1 VVPAVQVYTSVA
13 ARDGRG
19 AFGVV
24 IRDVDGPS
32 AARQRPRS
40 RRRLPRRRLLP
51 RHPARRLAG
60 ETAGCAARAG
70 LTEHPEIVAQL
81 EGHGEVP
88 AELTGL
94 YLQTKAMLNAYR
106 WSRVELIVRE
116 LNADAASAAMAA
128 VEQPTA
134 PATGAD
140 EDDLDLPLWRWA
152 EDASRRASR
161 LAPAVSEICP
171 RFTERE
177 SVPDRSRTA

>member
-1 VVPAVQVYTSVA
+1 VAV
-13 ARDGRG
+13 RDGRG

-24 IRDVDGPS
+24 IRDVDGQVLRVS
-32 AARQRPRS
+32 GRALGDASLDVASYRAILHGVWRAKRLGAQRVRVF
-40 RRRLPRRRLLP
+40 
-51 RHPARRLAG
+51 
-60 ETAGCAARAG
+60 
-70 LTEHPEIVAQL
+70 TEHPEIVAQL

-152 EDASRRASR
+152 EDAAAGANR
-161 LAPAVSEICP
+161 
-171 RFTERE
+171 
-177 SVPDRSRTA
+177 

>member
-1 VVPAVQVYTSVA
+1 MVPAVQVYTSVA

-24 IRDVDGPS
+24 IRDVDGQVLRVS
-32 AARQRPRS
+32 GRALGDASLDVASYRAILHGVWRAKRLGAQRVRVF
-40 RRRLPRRRLLP
+40 
-51 RHPARRLAG
+51 
-60 ETAGCAARAG
+60 
-70 LTEHPEIVAQL
+70 TEHPEIVAQL

-152 EDASRRASR
+152 EDAAAGASR
-161 LAPAVSEICP
+161 
-171 RFTERE
+171 
-177 SVPDRSRTA
+177 

>member
-1 VVPAVQVYTSVA
+1 VVPAVQVHTSVA
-13 ARDGRG
+13 VRDGRG

-24 IRDVDGPS
+24 IRDVDGQVLRVS
-32 AARQRPRS
+32 GRALGDWRAKRLGAQRVRVF
-40 RRRLPRRRLLP
+40 
-51 RHPARRLAG
+51 
-60 ETAGCAARAG
+60 
-70 LTEHPEIVAQL
+70 TEHPEIVAQL

-152 EDASRRASR
+152 EDAAAGASR
-161 LAPAVSEICP
+161 
-171 RFTERE
+171 
-177 SVPDRSRTA
+177 

>member
-1 VVPAVQVYTSVA
+1 VVPAVQVHTSVA
-13 ARDGRG
+13 VRDGRG

-24 IRDVDGPS
+24 IRDVDGQVLRVS
-32 AARQRPRS
+32 GRALGDASLDVASYRAVLHGVWRAKRLGAQRVRVF
-40 RRRLPRRRLLP
+40 
-51 RHPARRLAG
+51 
-60 ETAGCAARAG
+60 
-70 LTEHPEIVAQL
+70 TEHPEIVAQL

-128 VEQPTA
+128 LEQPTA

-152 EDASRRASR
+152 EDAAASASR
-161 LAPAVSEICP
+161 
-171 RFTERE
+171 
-177 SVPDRSRTA
+177 

>member
-1 VVPAVQVYTSVA
+1 MVPAVQVHTSVA
-13 ARDGRG
+13 VRDGRG

-24 IRDVDGPS
+24 IRDVDGQVLRVS
-32 AARQRPRS
+32 GRALGDASLDVASYRAILHGVWRAKRLGAQRVRVF
-40 RRRLPRRRLLP
+40 
-51 RHPARRLAG
+51 
-60 ETAGCAARAG
+60 
-70 LTEHPEIVAQL
+70 TEHPEIVAQL

-140 EDDLDLPLWRWA
+140 EEDLDLPLWRWA
-152 EDASRRASR
+152 EDAAAGASR
-161 LAPAVSEICP
+161 
-171 RFTERE
+171 
-177 SVPDRSRTA
+177 

>member
-1 VVPAVQVYTSVA
+1 VQVYTSVA

-24 IRDVDGPS
+24 IRDVDGQVLRVS
-32 AARQRPRS
+32 GRALGDASLDVASYRAILHGVWRAKRLGAQRVRVF
-40 RRRLPRRRLLP
+40 
-51 RHPARRLAG
+51 
-60 ETAGCAARAG
+60 
-70 LTEHPEIVAQL
+70 TEHPEIVAQL

-152 EDASRRASR
+152 EDAAAGASR
-161 LAPAVSEICP
+161 
-171 RFTERE
+171 
-177 SVPDRSRTA
+177 

>member
-1 VVPAVQVYTSVA
+1 MVPAVQVHTSVA
-13 ARDGRG
+13 VRDGRG

-24 IRDVDGPS
+24 IRDVDGQVLRVS
-32 AARQRPRS
+32 GRALGDASLDVASYRAILHGVWRAKRLGAQRVRVF
-40 RRRLPRRRLLP
+40 
-51 RHPARRLAG
+51 
-60 ETAGCAARAG
+60 
-70 LTEHPEIVAQL
+70 TEHPEIVAQL

-152 EDASRRASR
+152 EDAAAGASR
-161 LAPAVSEICP
+161 
-171 RFTERE
+171 
-177 SVPDRSRTA
+177 

>member
-1 VVPAVQVYTSVA
+1 VAV
-13 ARDGRG
+13 RDGRG

-24 IRDVDGPS
+24 IRDVDGQVLRVS
-32 AARQRPRS
+32 GRALGDASLDVASYRAILHGVWRAKRLGAQRVRVF
-40 RRRLPRRRLLP
+40 
-51 RHPARRLAG
+51 
-60 ETAGCAARAG
+60 
-70 LTEHPEIVAQL
+70 TEHPEIVAQL

-140 EDDLDLPLWRWA
+140 EEDLDLPLWRWA
-152 EDASRRASR
+152 EDVAAGASR
-161 LAPAVSEICP
+161 
-171 RFTERE
+171 
-177 SVPDRSRTA
+177 

>member
-1 VVPAVQVYTSVA
+1 MVPAVQVHTSVA
-13 ARDGRG
+13 VRDGRG

-24 IRDVDGPS
+24 IRDVDGQVLRVS
-32 AARQRPRS
+32 GRALGDASLDVASYRAILHGVWRAKRLGAQRVRVF
-40 RRRLPRRRLLP
+40 
-51 RHPARRLAG
+51 
-60 ETAGCAARAG
+60 
-70 LTEHPEIVAQL
+70 TEHPEIVAQL

-152 EDASRRASR
+152 EDAAAGANR
-161 LAPAVSEICP
+161 
-171 RFTERE
+171 
-177 SVPDRSRTA
+177 

>member
-24 IRDVDGPS
+24 IRDVDGQVLRVS
-32 AARQRPRS
+32 GRALGDASLDVASYRAILHGVWRAKRLGAQRVRVF
-40 RRRLPRRRLLP
+40 
-51 RHPARRLAG
+51 
-60 ETAGCAARAG
+60 
-70 LTEHPEIVAQL
+70 TEHPEIVAQL

-152 EDASRRASR
+152 EDAAAGASR
-161 LAPAVSEICP
+161 
-171 RFTERE
+171 
-177 SVPDRSRTA
+177 

>member
-1 VVPAVQVYTSVA
+1 VAV
-13 ARDGRG
+13 RDGRG

-24 IRDVDGPS
+24 IRDVDGQVLRVS
-32 AARQRPRS
+32 GRALGDASLDVASYRAILHGVWRAKRLGAQRVRVF
-40 RRRLPRRRLLP
+40 
-51 RHPARRLAG
+51 
-60 ETAGCAARAG
+60 
-70 LTEHPEIVAQL
+70 TEHPEIVAQL

-140 EDDLDLPLWRWA
+140 EEDLDLPLWRWA
-152 EDASRRASR
+152 EDAAAGANR
-161 LAPAVSEICP
+161 
-171 RFTERE
+171 
-177 SVPDRSRTA
+177 

>member
-1 VVPAVQVYTSVA
+1 VVPAVQVHTSVA
-13 ARDGRG
+13 VRDGRG

-24 IRDVDGPS
+24 IRDVDGQVLRVS
-32 AARQRPRS
+32 GRALGDASLDVASYRAILHGVWRAKRLGAQRVRVF
-40 RRRLPRRRLLP
+40 
-51 RHPARRLAG
+51 
-60 ETAGCAARAG
+60 
-70 LTEHPEIVAQL
+70 TEHPEIFAQL

-128 VEQPTA
+128 LEQPTA

-152 EDASRRASR
+152 EDAAAGASR
-161 LAPAVSEICP
+161 
-171 RFTERE
+171 
-177 SVPDRSRTA
+177 

>member
-1 VVPAVQVYTSVA
+1 VVPAVQVHTSVA
-13 ARDGRG
+13 VRDGRG

-24 IRDVDGPS
+24 IRDVDGQVLRVS
-32 AARQRPRS
+32 GRALGDASLDVASYRAILHGVWRAKRLGAQRVRVF
-40 RRRLPRRRLLP
+40 
-51 RHPARRLAG
+51 
-60 ETAGCAARAG
+60 
-70 LTEHPEIVAQL
+70 TEHPEIVAQL

-152 EDASRRASR
+152 EDAAAGASR
-161 LAPAVSEICP
+161 
-171 RFTERE
+171 
-177 SVPDRSRTA
+177 

>member
-1 VVPAVQVYTSVA
+1 
-13 ARDGRG
+13 
-19 AFGVV
+19 VV
-24 IRDVDGPS
+24 IRDVDGQVLRVS
-32 AARQRPRS
+32 GRALGDASLDVASYRAILHGVWRAKRLGAQRVRVF
-40 RRRLPRRRLLP
+40 
-51 RHPARRLAG
+51 
-60 ETAGCAARAG
+60 
-70 LTEHPEIVAQL
+70 TEHPEIVAQL

-140 EDDLDLPLWRWA
+140 EEDLDLPLWRWA
-152 EDASRRASR
+152 EDAAAGASR
-161 LAPAVSEICP
+161 
-171 RFTERE
+171 
-177 SVPDRSRTA
+177 

>member
-1 VVPAVQVYTSVA
+1 MVPAVQVHTSVA

-24 IRDVDGPS
+24 IRDVDGQVLRVS
-32 AARQRPRS
+32 GRALGDASLDVASYRAILHGVWRAKRLGAQRVRVF
-40 RRRLPRRRLLP
+40 
-51 RHPARRLAG
+51 
-60 ETAGCAARAG
+60 
-70 LTEHPEIVAQL
+70 TEHPEIVAQL

-152 EDASRRASR
+152 EDAAAGASR
-161 LAPAVSEICP
+161 
-171 RFTERE
+171 
-177 SVPDRSRTA
+177 

>member
-1 VVPAVQVYTSVA
+1 MA
-13 ARDGRG
+13 ACLWCGNPRRG
-19 AFGVV
+19 W
-24 IRDVDGPS
+24 PS

-40 RRRLPRRRLLP
+40 RRRLLDVASYRAILHGVWRAKRLGAQ
-51 RHPARRLAG
+51 RVRVF
-60 ETAGCAARAG
+60 
-70 LTEHPEIVAQL
+70 TEHPEIVAQL

-116 LNADAASAAMAA
+116 LNADAGERGDGRRKS
-128 VEQPTA
+128 
-134 PATGAD
+134 
-140 EDDLDLPLWRWA
+140 
-152 EDASRRASR
+152 SRRHRR
-161 LAPAVSEICP
+161 LAQTRMTWTCPCGAGRRMQPPARAASPAVSEICP

>member
-1 VVPAVQVYTSVA
+1 MVPAVQVHTSVA
-13 ARDGRG
+13 VRDGRG

-24 IRDVDGPS
+24 IRDVDGQVLRVS
-32 AARQRPRS
+32 GRALGDASLDVASYRAILHGVWRAKRLGAQRVRVF
-40 RRRLPRRRLLP
+40 
-51 RHPARRLAG
+51 
-60 ETAGCAARAG
+60 
-70 LTEHPEIVAQL
+70 TEHPEIVAQL

-140 EDDLDLPLWRWA
+140 EEDLDLPLWRWA
-152 EDASRRASR
+152 EDVAAGASR
-161 LAPAVSEICP
+161 
-171 RFTERE
+171 
-177 SVPDRSRTA
+177 